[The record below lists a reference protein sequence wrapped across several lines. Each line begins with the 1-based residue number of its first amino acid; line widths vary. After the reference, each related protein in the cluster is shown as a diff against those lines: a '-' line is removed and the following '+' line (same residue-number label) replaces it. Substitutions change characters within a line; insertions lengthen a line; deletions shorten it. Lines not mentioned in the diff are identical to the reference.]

1 MRWPYSTRVDTVHA
15 WGTVAAGI
23 AIVGIIVGALAA
35 THGNDPH
42 FHWWWPTNWLII
54 PVGIVVIGM
63 IMVVVPLRRHDDQ
76 SKDGQEVLASP
87 QTPQSFEQNI
97 IANSPGAT
105 AQGAAYGN
113 VINYAKQPGE
123 GPADPAATE
132 SADNQP

>member
-1 MRWPYSTRVDTVHA
+1 MRWPYDTRVDTVHA
-15 WGTVAAGI
+15 WGMVAAGI

-35 THGNDPH
+35 TDGNDPH

-54 PVGIVVIGM
+54 PIGIVVIGA
-63 IMVVVPLRRHDDQ
+63 IMVVVPLRHHDNQ
-76 SKDGQEVLASP
+76 SKEGREVLASP
-87 QTPQSFEQNI
+87 QIPQSFEQNI
-97 IANSPGAT
+97 IASSPGAM

-123 GPADPAATE
+123 GSTDPAATE